1 MGTLQY
7 IYTYMCILLIW
18 LLILKMVGV
27 LIEVNVCAK
36 HHVKSP
42 KMSDVICPN
51 QVQVMRWSDANI
63 LPPESELSV

>member
-1 MGTLQY
+1 
-7 IYTYMCILLIW
+7 
-18 LLILKMVGV
+18 MVCV

-42 KMSDVICPN
+42 KMSDVICPI